1 MVKRD
6 DAIKTSQGR
15 VRDTDRQAAQPGC
28 PAENGVEADLGSDL
42 HEGRYRPEMG
52 TIIIKDYPPAHGE
65 S

>member
-15 VRDTDRQAAQPGC
+15 VRDTDRHPVQPDC
-28 PAENGVEADLGSDL
+28 QTEADDSSDL
-42 HEGRYRPEMG
+42 NEGRYRPEMG
-52 TIIIKDYPPAHGE
+52 TIIIKEYPPARGK